1 MIRVIRDTWNCDKG
15 FTKKVYKLEENK
27 EMKLIKNNQIYAIQV
42 SDFHNVEKDWNCDN
56 DIYELYGAYFDING
70 YNDFL
75 TPEDIVSMIIDDGL
89 EIVYN
94 K

>member
-1 MIRVIRDTWNCDKG
+1 MIKVIRDTWSCDKG
-15 FTKKVYKLEENK
+15 FATKVYKLEENK
-27 EMKLIKNNQIYAIQV
+27 EMKLIKNNQTYAIQT
-42 SDFHNVEKDWNCDN
+42 SKFHNVKKDWNCDN